1 MVRSRR
7 PSAQTLKVLD
17 ALASNP
23 SVWRYGYEL
32 GLEVGLRSGSLY
44 PILVRLCDRELLE
57 AKWEESPPVGRPPR
71 HLYRLTAGGLEHA
84 AASRPTG
91 SARASQ
97 PPSARTSGCVIGAL
111 FVSALAILAVLAL
124 PAILRAIRGAVGHD
138 QARRLLVL
146 AVRGL
151 PPARHDWAQAMLAE
165 FDQVQ
170 GRRARWRFSL
180 GCAWAAVRIRVQSRN
195 LAAPACAPSS
205 LDAP

>member
-7 PSAQTLKVLD
+7 PSAQTLRVLD

-84 AASRPTG
+84 AAFARP
-91 SARASQ
+91 
-97 PPSARTSGCVIGAL
+97 
-111 FVSALAILAVLAL
+111 
-124 PAILRAIRGAVGHD
+124 D
-138 QARRLLVL
+138 
-146 AVRGL
+146 VRGL
-151 PPARHDWAQAMLAE
+151 RSRPRPELR
-165 FDQVQ
+165 
-170 GRRARWRFSL
+170 G
-180 GCAWAAVRIRVQSRN
+180 AA
-195 LAAPACAPSS
+195 
-205 LDAP
+205 